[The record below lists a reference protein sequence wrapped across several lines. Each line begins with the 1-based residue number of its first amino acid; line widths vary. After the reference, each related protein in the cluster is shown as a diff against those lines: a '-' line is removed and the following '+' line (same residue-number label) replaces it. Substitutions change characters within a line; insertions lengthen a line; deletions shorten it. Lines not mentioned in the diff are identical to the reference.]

1 MCECVCVNVCVCVC
15 AERPRGDLDA
25 LLYLRKGVYKE
36 SICSF

>member
-1 MCECVCVNVCVCVC
+1 MMCVYACMCMCVC
-15 AERPRGDLDA
+15 AERPNGDLDA